1 MAEGP
6 QVLLLTERLRQWLL
20 GRIPLAITTVRDAL
34 TDGCSDAVEHP
45 IVQIVCHGKHIFICF
60 DNQSVLH
67 NHLLMRGRWRK
78 YGGGLLILPEDAWLS
93 IDVGELTVCN
103 LKGQVL
109 EWISRARM
117 HTIVNSLGPDA
128 MTRPYPL
135 GKIENRLDASGHP
148 VSESLLDQSLLA
160 GIGNTAKS
168 EILFSAGID
177 PRKPTNTLTPRE
189 RERLHEQIQN
199 ILWES
204 SIGEAGGYTVSTGKV
219 VSLARSAT
227 HRSLSCGCRR
237 QTGRLTTVLRAR
249 QSSIPHPSRLGV
261 RCQ

>member
-117 HTIVNSLGPDA
+117 HTIVNSLGPDT

-135 GKIENRLDASGHP
+135 EKIKNRLDASGHP

-204 SIGEAGGYTVSTGKV
+204 YNRGGRWIHRVYRKSGEPCPECHAPIALLRLPPSNRSTYYCP
-219 VSLARSAT
+219 
-227 HRSLSCGCRR
+227 SC
-237 QTGRLTTVLRAR
+237 QTE
-249 QSSIPHPSRLGV
+249 QHPTPF
-261 RCQ
+261 